1 MKRVSKMPASDP
13 VRRIVS
19 AARVHYF
26 TSGFRSV
33 TMDDLA
39 AELGMS
45 KKTLYAHFPSKLTL
59 LEAVLEEKFTGVKA
73 DMQTVIERHAGDF
86 SGTLHGMLNVMSRQI
101 AEVKAPFLRDMRRE
115 GPEVFALVEKRRSA
129 VFAQSFEY
137 LISEGR
143 KTGVVRKDIPVKLV
157 VEMVLSAVR
166 SIVNPEKI
174 VEMKMSPQAAIS
186 AIVAVILNGV
196 VVHPHET

>member
-1 MKRVSKMPASDP
+1 MPVSDP

-26 TSGFRSV
+26 ASGFRSV

-59 LEAVLEEKFTGVKA
+59 LEAVLEEKFTEVGA
-73 DMQTVIERHAGDF
+73 DMEAMIERHTGDF

-129 VFAQSFEY
+129 VFAHYFEY

-143 KTGVVRKDIPVKLV
+143 KTGVVRRDIPVKLV

-174 VEMKMSPQAAIS
+174 VEMKMSPHAAIS

-196 VVHPHET
+196 VVNPHET